1 MNWFNILKNQIASTK
16 GKTFQL
22 DFNQPMIEEEECKE
36 KLRAVLK
43 QVESINSIEGFD
55 KIIDKKTVQRHR
67 KVFQSKEDK
76 KFRVRIRTSD
86 RLFDR
91 VPEEVCCALI
101 ELYKSLSKNTEGP
114 GTPQIIQG
122 FLIDASRS
130 FDYHKDGADVETLLN
145 IYSKGNYEGFY
156 FVKINCTY
164 RIEDDRNRDSVKETI
179 ELCEE
184 LTKEYVKL

>member
-86 RLFDR
+86 R
-91 VPEEVCCALI
+91 
-101 ELYKSLSKNTEGP
+101 
-114 GTPQIIQG
+114 
-122 FLIDASRS
+122 
-130 FDYHKDGADVETLLN
+130 
-145 IYSKGNYEGFY
+145 YSKGNYEGFY

>member
-1 MNWFNILKNQIASTK
+1 MSWWSILKNQIASTK

-22 DFNQPMIEEEECKE
+22 DFTEPMIEEEKCKE
-36 KLRAVLK
+36 KLRAVFK

-55 KIIDKKTVQRHR
+55 KILDKKTVQRHR
-67 KVFQSKEDK
+67 KMFQSKEDT
-76 KFRVRIRTSD
+76 KFRVRIRTTD

-114 GTPQIIQG
+114 ATPQNIQG
-122 FLIDASRS
+122 YIIDASRS
-130 FDYHKDGADVETLLN
+130 FDYHNDGADVETLLN
-145 IYSKGNYEGFY
+145 IYSRGQWEGFY
-156 FVKINCTY
+156 FIKINCTY
-164 RIEDDRNRDSVKETI
+164 RIDEDGNRDSAKETI